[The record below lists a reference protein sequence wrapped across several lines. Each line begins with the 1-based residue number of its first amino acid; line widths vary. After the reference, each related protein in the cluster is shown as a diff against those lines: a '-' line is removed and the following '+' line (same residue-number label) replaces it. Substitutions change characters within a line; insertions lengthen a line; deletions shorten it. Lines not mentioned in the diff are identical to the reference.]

1 MIYMICNRMYN
12 TVECVLYMKRGLYEG
27 LFLTIFNSI
36 YFLLLRLILHVYRIG
51 TYPNTVWPSELDRR
65 HFFSF
70 TTTTMQQRNR
80 SSRTKKRR
88 KIFRSRCL
96 DGVATANIVIW
107 PENIVTLSRQYCRVP
122 SSAHTDLIDLLITA
136 WNVCCWISTHQHMLL
151 SQVDKKLNFHF
162 RIFFHWI
169 ERHNLPVIKIIEIF
183 LIFPVTVKNISKTLS
198 FSFTLYK
205 TVQWPKIGV
214 LALKLW

>member
-1 MIYMICNRMYN
+1 MICNRMYN

-122 SSAHTDLIDLLITA
+122 SSGLDKAANRSENLLKYGTGTLSASSRLHWFLIHRKLRQSETRTSDARVQCTLDPTERAYENDLIQSTGLL
-136 WNVCCWISTHQHMLL
+136 VDRTH
-151 SQVDKKLNFHF
+151 SIDIN
-162 RIFFHWI
+162 
-169 ERHNLPVIKIIEIF
+169 
-183 LIFPVTVKNISKTLS
+183 
-198 FSFTLYK
+198 
-205 TVQWPKIGV
+205 
-214 LALKLW
+214 